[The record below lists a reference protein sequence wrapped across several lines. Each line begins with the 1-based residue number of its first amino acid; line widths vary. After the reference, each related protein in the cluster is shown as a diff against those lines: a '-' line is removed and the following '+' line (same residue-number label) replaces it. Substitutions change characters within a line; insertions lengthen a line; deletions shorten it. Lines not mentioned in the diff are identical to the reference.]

1 MTIRILQIIPTLVR
15 GGAEKQLALLA
26 AGLPRDRFDVHAC
39 VLTHTG
45 PLEENLRAADVPL
58 TFINKRWKLDPFA
71 YFRLRTEIKRLQP
84 DIVQT
89 WLFAANAYGRQ
100 AAFSTNVKHVIASER
115 CVDPWK
121 GRVQLSIDRVLAKR
135 TERIITN
142 SSGVQDFYVQHGLPA
157 EKFVVIPNGIRPF
170 APQRTYSRAEL
181 LAELKLPPD
190 VRLLGA
196 VGRLWPQK
204 RVKDL
209 IWAMDLLKCIRD
221 DAHLLVIGDGPQR
234 WRLQKFAEQCHVSEK
249 IHFLGERSDVPQ
261 ILPHLDLLWLASG
274 YEGQSNAVLE
284 AMSAG
289 LPVVASDIPGNRDL
303 VVHEETG
310 YLFDVGDRGQLA
322 QRAEKILS
330 NPELAKQLGEAG
342 RQRVLSE
349 FSVEKMVDRHATL
362 YEQLVG

>member
-26 AGLPRDRFDVHAC
+26 AGLPRDRFDVHVC

-45 PLEENLRAADVPL
+45 PLEENLRAANVPL

-170 APQRTYSRAEL
+170 APERTMPREQL
-181 LAELKLPPD
+181 LAELKLPANA
-190 VRLLGA
+190 RLLGA

-209 IWAMDLLKCIRD
+209 IWATDLLKCIRD
-221 DAHLLVIGDGPQR
+221 DVHLLVIGDGPQR
-234 WRLQKFAEQCHVSEK
+234 WRLEKFARQANVAEK
-249 IHFLGERSDVPQ
+249 VHFLGERNDVPQ

-303 VVHEETG
+303 GVHEQPG

-322 QRAEKILS
+322 QRAEKLLS
-330 NPELAKQLGEAG
+330 NPDLAKQFGAAG
-342 RQRVLSE
+342 RERVLSE
-349 FSVEKMVDRHATL
+349 FSVAKMVDRHAGL
-362 YEQLVG
+362 YEQLAG